1 MPGDGRNWRHGSG
14 DGRGCG
20 WGREHRD
27 KGWWGGHQA
36 SKRWEP
42 KSSEEW
48 GEWRDGA
55 GETSWCEGKALIT
68 RGGGDE
74 LDAVKTE
81 MATLRDDMKVLVL
94 GFEKRIKMLEDNL
107 HSAKARI
114 EWLEAVNKKGYADK

>member
-1 MPGDGRNWRHGSG
+1 M
-14 DGRGCG
+14 
-20 WGREHRD
+20 
-27 KGWWGGHQA
+27 
-36 SKRWEP
+36 
-42 KSSEEW
+42 
-48 GEWRDGA
+48 
-55 GETSWCEGKALIT
+55 IT

-94 GFEKRIKMLEDNL
+94 GFEKRINMLEEKL